1 MKRSYK
7 KVPYLPSYPSLQ
19 GILIFPS
26 ACQSRPLLEAN
37 AQELS
42 LTIEGK
48 PIPKARARTV
58 RRGNFIATF
67 DPQEKEKL
75 KFRQKLN
82 EGLEKIGRIDFKASD
97 SQLETRYCV
106 NLIFDMEIC
115 DSGSNAQRNAK
126 LWGLVFHLGRPDL
139 DNLEKFVLD
148 CANGILFPDDSQII
162 ALSSRKRYAEIPKTI
177 IKITAMQKSHL
188 HKSAEKIITLFRPD
202 EFICLIKD
210 MRDLIELTDDT
221 REICQGERINSFFE
235 LVANILSK
243 MMRDHGKAFSKIS
256 KVSYELTEEEIRQ
269 RKGVLY
275 GTTDEG

>member
-1 MKRSYK
+1 MLSTK
-7 KVPYLPSYPSLQ
+7 KVPYLPSYPSLR
-19 GILIFPS
+19 GILIYPS
-26 ACQSRPLLEAN
+26 ACESRPHLETN

-42 LTIEGK
+42 LSIEGK

-82 EGLEKIGRIDFKASD
+82 EGLEKIGRIDMSMPY
-97 SQLETRYCV
+97 SQLETRYHV
-106 NLIFDMEIC
+106 DLTFDMEIC
-115 DSGSNAQRNAK
+115 ESGSNAQKNAK
-126 LWGLVFHLGRPDL
+126 LSGMVFHLGKPDL

-202 EFICLIKD
+202 EFICLIED
-210 MRDLIELTDDT
+210 MRDFIELTDDT
-221 REICQGERINSFFE
+221 REVCGGERLNAFFE
-235 LVANILSK
+235 LAANSLSK
-243 MMRDHGKAFSKIS
+243 LMRDHGKSLS
-256 KVSYELTEEEIRQ
+256 KVAKVAYELNEEEIRQ

-275 GTTDEG
+275 GPTDEG